1 MCDTRTWV
9 FKLLIVF
16 ITIHFSRIQQCHGVN
31 AAIAA
36 VAGVRA
42 GGSSTGMDVIARGPA
57 IDTADV
63 SIDDDDD
70 DDDAFERTSSPE
82 DTLSESQRTNFN
94 STFNSN
100 SNFRQNRNKDEDDDG
115 NGTGDDDDDDETLAA
130 QSSLSSDRSSAANR
144 LPSDEEAT
152 DVDRNRDDG
161 NSNVDDADVDDEDDG
176 SNEGFIANQRKFN
189 NQGTSSAGAAAGQAR
204 VPAVPPQQKQS
215 SEESSKRSS
224 ILNILQGV
232 DYIGAPST
240 PQPTSIAPHP
250 QSWDGNTNTAAVVAI
265 ATATNA
271 DDDVAAGGGGT
282 IDDDDDDED
291 VDEILQPMVMASDKH
306 HYHSNNGGRVMNPGV
321 GYPIEYNP
329 NRNEESS
336 GSNNLKET
344 PVTNRIKS
352 GGYVSA
358 FEQHKA
364 LIRNSRR
371 YGHKTHKKKYKDYLR
386 YNPPTTPSTKSLPTT
401 TISSLR
407 KGILARDRI
416 FSSDDIPRQYYEGH
430 VNYFA
435 NTDEDNNNYGDSD
448 RKDQNS
454 RGYHSIAGPRQHHN
468 SHHLRSGGRY
478 RHIGVSP
485 IKANRPHSSVNTD
498 YNGMNYHH
506 LGSRAMLKHQ
516 KELEKK
522 IEEYS
527 QYYAKW
533 PHLAQVEDQ
542 LFEDEHTDLLY
553 PDEGG
558 SSPGELVLSAD
569 DEDDE
574 KKSARKQ
581 EEEEA
586 NLPPYIKK
594 YRRRNKQLKDLLE
607 GTKPPSTIAP
617 QWSSSVLK
625 PGPIDG
631 SYQNHHHQHRN
642 HHNHRQHRNHQRQ
655 HRHKNSKWQIE
666 DLFEEQRANPNNPNK
681 TTVYSEVA
689 KPTPSVVVDSRSTT
703 TTTPTTTTTST
714 TTLSPFDELLK
725 HENEHLKLLQ
735 ENKLPAEDVSISRE
749 LYDWAIDTSNDQPLG
764 RQEFNQDIVNDDN
777 DDDLDD
783 DYIDLNQNRQHKWKT
798 SNRNASPVKSP
809 TTTTRRPAPSV
820 RRPSVYGSIIRS
832 PPTSTPRPINS
843 FVYHRVVESPRAV
856 GAGQTG
862 RKQRLPFVAITD
874 RRLETSRKGMGNA
887 GVLAHKDFEQ
897 NHFPMP

>member
-16 ITIHFSRIQQCHGVN
+16 IVIHFSWIQQCYGVN
-31 AAIAA
+31 AAAA
-36 VAGVRA
+36 SGASGT
-42 GGSSTGMDVIARGPA
+42 STGLDAIARGSA
-57 IDTADV
+57 IDTADI

-70 DDDAFERTSSPE
+70 DDSFEEVTSSPE
-82 DTLSESQRTNFN
+82 DTLSRSQRTNFN
-94 STFNSN
+94 STFNS
-100 SNFRQNRNKDEDDDG
+100 RQQK
-115 NGTGDDDDDDETLAA
+115 DETLIV
-130 QSSLSSDRSSAANR
+130 QSSLSSSSSSDRATANR
-144 LPSDEEAT
+144 LPTDEAANIDKENDAEA
-152 DVDRNRDDG
+152 DAA
-161 NSNVDDADVDDEDDG
+161 DADDDG
-176 SNEGFIANQRKFN
+176 SNEEFITNQRKFN
-189 NQGTSSAGAAAGQAR
+189 NEGAAAQR
-204 VPAVPPQQKQS
+204 KE

-232 DYIGAPST
+232 DYIGDSIAAPST
-240 PQPTSIAPHP
+240 PQSTSVALPQQP
-250 QSWDGNTNTAAVVAI
+250 QSWNGNGNTNKGGPE
-265 ATATNA
+265 
-271 DDDVAAGGGGT
+271 DDN
-282 IDDDDDDED
+282 DDDED

-306 HYHSNNGGRVMNPGV
+306 HYHSNNGGRVMNSGGV

-336 GSNNLKET
+336 GSNNPKET
-344 PVTNRIKS
+344 PVTNR
-352 GGYVSA
+352 GGYTSA

-371 YGHKTHKKKYKDYLR
+371 YGHKSHKKKYKDYLH
-386 YNPPTTPSTKSLPTT
+386 YNPPTTATTHLPPTTT
-401 TISSLR
+401 TISSMR
-407 KGILARDRI
+407 KGFLARDRI
-416 FSSDDIPRQYYEGH
+416 FNSDDIPSRQYYEGH
-430 VNYFA
+430 VNYYT
-435 NTDEDNNNYGDSD
+435 NTDDDNFADSD
-448 RKDQNS
+448 KKDQNFRS
-454 RGYHSIAGPRQHHN
+454 YHSPNRQQHHN
-468 SHHLRSGGRY
+468 SHHLRTGGRY
-478 RHIGVSP
+478 RHVGVAG
-485 IKANRPHSSVNTD
+485 KTNRPHSSVYPD
-498 YNGMNYHH
+498 YNGMNIHH
-506 LGSRAMLKHQ
+506 LGSRAMQKHQ

-542 LFEDEHTDLLY
+542 LFEDEHADMLY
-553 PDEGG
+553 PEEGG
-558 SSPGELVLSAD
+558 SSPGELVLSSDNDD
-569 DEDDE
+569 DEQ
-574 KKSARKQ
+574 KSAKK
-581 EEEEA
+581 EEEDP

-594 YRRRNKQLKDLLE
+594 YRRRNKQLMDLLE
-607 GTKPPSTIAP
+607 GTKPPSTQAP

-631 SYQNHHHQHRN
+631 SYQNHHHQHRK
-642 HHNHRQHRNHQRQ
+642 HHNHRQHRNHQRS

-689 KPTPSVVVDSRSTT
+689 KPTPSVVDSSRSTITSTT
-703 TTTPTTTTTST
+703 TTTTQP

-749 LYDWAIDTSNDQPLG
+749 LYDWAIDTSNDQPLD
-764 RQEFNQDIVNDDN
+764 QEFNN
-777 DDDLDD
+777 DDDDNEE
-783 DYIDLNQNRQHKWKT
+783 YIDLNHSRLHRWKT
-798 SNRNASPVKSP
+798 SNRNASPIKYP
-809 TTTTRRPAPSV
+809 TTTTRRPVASV
-820 RRPSVYGSIIRS
+820 RRPNAVYGSIIRS
-832 PPTSTPRPINS
+832 PPTSTARPINS

-887 GVLAHKDFEQ
+887 GVLARKDFEQ